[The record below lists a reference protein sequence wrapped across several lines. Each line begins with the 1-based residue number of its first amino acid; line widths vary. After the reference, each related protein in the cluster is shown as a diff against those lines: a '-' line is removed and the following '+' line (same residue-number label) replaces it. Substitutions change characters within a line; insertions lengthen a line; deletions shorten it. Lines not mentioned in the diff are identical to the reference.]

1 MKNVLVNSNITKL
14 QGIGTKKENSVL
26 DTLNCIK
33 HVQSLN
39 LTTPSSSTLHASS
52 SGALI
57 AARAAQSVPGIVSK
71 LVLRFPFLDLHTAML
86 DPSLPLSSEEKEEWG
101 YESPDG
107 SVGFRPLDLGTVDS
121 GCDVFITTADKDRR
135 APPWHTANYVASIVN
150 QESVFVNL
158 LGDADHTGYE
168 QNADAVET
176 NFISDD
182 KSNSKSSSL
191 WERLKERVFSK

>member
-1 MKNVLVNSNITKL
+1 M
-14 QGIGTKKENSVL
+14 
-26 DTLNCIK
+26 
-33 HVQSLN
+33 QSLN

-158 LGDADHTGYE
+158 LGDVDHTGYE